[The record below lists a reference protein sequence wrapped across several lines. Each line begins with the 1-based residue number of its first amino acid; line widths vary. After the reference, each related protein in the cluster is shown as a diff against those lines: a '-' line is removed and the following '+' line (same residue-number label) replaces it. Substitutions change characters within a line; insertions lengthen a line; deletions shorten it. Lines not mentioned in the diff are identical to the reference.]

1 MVKLIPHVIVAGL
14 AASVSPVAI
23 MLLLAVMMRKNARR
37 NSLLFLLGFTLI
49 LVALGVVGVFI
60 FKAGG
65 SGTKSSVDGYFDI
78 ALGVL
83 CLLAMLFSL
92 RPKKKQ
98 EKPAMGGTELK
109 ASRAFTLGI
118 IAMLTNVSTIVCYL
132 AGAHE
137 ISAAKL
143 GLGEDLLAL
152 ALLTLVTL
160 ITLFIPIFIY
170 FIFPSRS
177 DKVLSSV
184 NAWLSRHSKVV
195 GATVLLVFGIYLLI
209 KGIEVVA

>member
-23 MLLLAVMMRKNARR
+23 MLLLAVMMRKNTRR
-37 NSLLFLLGFTLI
+37 NTLLFLLGFTLI

-65 SGTKSSVDGYFDI
+65 SGAKRSVDGYFDI

-98 EKPAMGGTELK
+98 EKPEMGGTSK
-109 ASRAFTLGI
+109 
-118 IAMLTNVSTIVCYL
+118 
-132 AGAHE
+132 
-137 ISAAKL
+137 
-143 GLGEDLLAL
+143 GEG
-152 ALLTLVTL
+152 
-160 ITLFIPIFIY
+160 
-170 FIFPSRS
+170 R
-177 DKVLSSV
+177 
-184 NAWLSRHSKVV
+184 
-195 GATVLLVFGIYLLI
+195 
-209 KGIEVVA
+209 